1 MSQRSDNQPLPHQDL
16 NKAIRRIKI
25 AVLDAKI
32 ILLGPIGNYKRNPFR
47 NLK

>member
-1 MSQRSDNQPLPHQDL
+1 MSQRSDNKLLPHQDL

-25 AVLDAKI
+25 TALGAKI
-32 ILLGPIGNYKRNPFR
+32 ILLGPTGNYKRNRFI